1 MRTKIPK
8 QLLWILDYEDYLDR
22 GIAMTG
28 EGRAWVKLHKRQ
40 LDTPQKRVRMMHNY
54 APGAIGKEKKKQHRR
69 YLPSEEKRLLNNK
82 FEVEWQAANSLQA
95 DFDNKRKLIE
105 LYKRK
110 GVTWATVYEVTGHSR
125 STWVCWGV
133 NV

>member
-1 MRTKIPK
+1 MSKMPK
-8 QLLWILDYEDYLDR
+8 QVLWILDYERHLKN
-22 GIAMTG
+22 G
-28 EGRAWVKLHKRQ
+28 EQMREECRKWVELHKRQ

>member
-1 MRTKIPK
+1 MSKIPK
-8 QLLWILDYEDYLDR
+8 QLLYILDYEDYLKY
-22 GIAMTG
+22 GTAMPR
-28 EGRAWVKLHKRQ
+28 EAKKWIELNKRQ

-54 APGAIGKEKKKQHRR
+54 APGTIGKEKKKQHRR
-69 YLPSEEKRLLNNK
+69 YLPSEERRLLNNK
-82 FEVEWQAANSLQA
+82 FEVEWQTANTLQA

>member
-1 MRTKIPK
+1 MSKIPK
-8 QLLWILDYEDYLDR
+8 QLLYILDYEDYLKYGTAMPR
-22 GIAMTG
+22 GAKKWI
-28 EGRAWVKLHKRQ
+28 ELHKRQ

-125 STWVCWGV
+125 STWVCLGV